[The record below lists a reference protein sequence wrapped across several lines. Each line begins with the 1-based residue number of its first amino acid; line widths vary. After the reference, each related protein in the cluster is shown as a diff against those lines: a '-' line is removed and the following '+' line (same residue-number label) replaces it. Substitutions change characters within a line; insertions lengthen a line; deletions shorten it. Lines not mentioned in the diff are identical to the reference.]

1 MHEKRRHQRNSHI
14 NQVDYSDGQKFFQR
28 SFVDI
33 GTGGMFIRTRTCAPI
48 GTMLTLCFQLDE
60 RPVRVEART
69 VRHTPEG
76 MGVKFMYRNIREKEL
91 IREIMAQLVT
101 TAEPDGP
108 KSLSASPSPQGRP
121 ASGR

>member
-1 MHEKRRHQRNSHI
+1 MHEKRRHQRNSHV

-60 RPVRVEART
+60 RPVRIEART
-69 VRHTPEG
+69 VRHAPGG
-76 MGVKFMYRNIREKEL
+76 MGVKFMFRNIREKEL
-91 IREIMAQLVT
+91 VREIMAQL
-101 TAEPDGP
+101 APRPNRPGENRLQRPE
-108 KSLSASPSPQGRP
+108 LPS
-121 ASGR
+121 